1 MAKKTVTKKATTKKA
16 PTKKATTKKTV
27 TKKTV
32 QVTRTRRRPYEF
44 PAEQP
49 AAEAGA
55 SGPSGA
61 IAASTESGDA
71 VAAQPP
77 VARAAVTPTVD
88 ASTNDQPAAQE
99 RSADTT
105 QAPVASNQQS
115 ADARVERISDSA
127 PSQERARDSVAP
139 VADGK
144 QVAEKPTQPST
155 EFKTSAAA
163 SKPKAKRQPTTDA
176 EPALPSRVNDII
188 KTHVIMAM
196 GIGTIPAPV
205 FDAVAIAVLQTR
217 MVRQIAEA
225 YDVPF
230 ERIPAW
236 TVTSI
241 TGVLT
246 VPGGLV
252 SSMTK
257 SIPVIGPWLGGTTA
271 TLVAGA
277 STYAI
282 GRVFAQHFGGGGTF
296 LTLDPVKAK
305 QAYSAGLDKGK
316 GKAAD
321 IAAQAAGRF
330 GFGAKPTA

>member
-16 PTKKATTKKTV
+16 PTKKATTKKAPN
-27 TKKTV
+27 KKAV

-55 SGPSGA
+55 SVPSGA
-61 IAASTESGDA
+61 IAGSTESADA
-71 VAAQPP
+71 VAAQQP
-77 VARAAVTPTVD
+77 VARAAVTPTAD
-88 ASTNDQPAAQE
+88 ASTNDQPAAQD

-105 QAPVASNQQS
+105 QASVTSDQQS
-115 ADARVERISDSA
+115 DYARVKRTNHSA
-127 PSQERARDSVAP
+127 PGQEPARDSMAP

-144 QVAEKPTQPST
+144 QVAEKPAQPST
-155 EFKTSAAA
+155 ESKSSAAA

-176 EPALPSRVNDII
+176 EPALPSRVDGII

-205 FDAVAIAVLQTR
+205 FDAIAISVLQTR
-217 MVRQIAEA
+217 MVGQIADA

-230 ERIPAW
+230 ERTPAW

-246 VPGGLV
+246 FPGGLV

-257 SIPVIGPWLGGTTA
+257 SIPVIGPWLGGTA
-271 TLVAGA
+271 VTLVAGA

>member
-1 MAKKTVTKKATTKKA
+1 
-16 PTKKATTKKTV
+16 
-27 TKKTV
+27 
-32 QVTRTRRRPYEF
+32 
-44 PAEQP
+44 
-49 AAEAGA
+49 
-55 SGPSGA
+55 
-61 IAASTESGDA
+61 
-71 VAAQPP
+71 
-77 VARAAVTPTVD
+77 
-88 ASTNDQPAAQE
+88 
-99 RSADTT
+99 
-105 QAPVASNQQS
+105 
-115 ADARVERISDSA
+115 
-127 PSQERARDSVAP
+127 
-139 VADGK
+139 
-144 QVAEKPTQPST
+144 
-155 EFKTSAAA
+155 
-163 SKPKAKRQPTTDA
+163 
-176 EPALPSRVNDII
+176 
-188 KTHVIMAM
+188 M

-217 MVRQIAEA
+217 IVRQIAEA

-330 GFGAKPTA
+330 GFGAKPTVWQHRAHLRADGWPIQLGTRRALWRTSCQVPPSGTWTFVT